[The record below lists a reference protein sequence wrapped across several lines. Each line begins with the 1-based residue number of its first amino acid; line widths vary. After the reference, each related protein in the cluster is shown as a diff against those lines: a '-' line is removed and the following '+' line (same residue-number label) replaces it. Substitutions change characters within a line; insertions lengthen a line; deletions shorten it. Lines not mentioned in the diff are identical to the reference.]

1 MHADRGNT
9 NRALQV
15 LLINLLVTLV
25 MALSLHNP
33 IELEFRGSVAII
45 TLNKPKKLNA
55 LTKDEFYE
63 LAQKLNEVAA
73 HEEVTVT
80 ILTGTRSFFSA

>member
-1 MHADRGNT
+1 MVG
-9 NRALQV
+9 V
-15 LLINLLVTLV
+15 SLVICS
-25 MALSLHNP
+25 MASNSGSP

-63 LAQKLNEVAA
+63 LAQKLNEVAG

-80 ILTGTRSFFSA
+80 ILTGTGRFFSAYVVSQPP